1 MNIATCPSCG
11 MRVIPTADGIC
22 PSCRKTISTAFTQ
35 PSGVSPFA
43 DPSTETRSVIAGE
56 SADPNPY
63 ASPALVENTSAK
75 WNPLLAP
82 AVILLVGSLLWFLM
96 VVWVAGIHLFARGL
110 LARLPQP
117 EAVGEVFGMFFMALL
132 AVATIAGAISM
143 INRQSKRN
151 AWAGA
156 IVALIPVC
164 GPCYGLLIPFA
175 IWAIIVMCRSDV
187 KASFRS

>member
-1 MNIATCPSCG
+1 

-22 PSCRKTISTAFTQ
+22 PSCLKTISTAFSQ
-35 PSGVSPFA
+35 PSDVSPFA
-43 DPSTETRSVIAGE
+43 DPRTETQGVIAG
-56 SADPNPY
+56 SNTDQNPY
-63 ASPALVENTSAK
+63 VSPALIENTSAK
-75 WNPLLAP
+75 RNPLLAP
-82 AVILLVGSLLWFLM
+82 AVILLVGASLWFLM
-96 VVWVAGIHLFARGL
+96 VLWVAGIHLFARGL

-117 EAVGEVFGMFFMALL
+117 EAVGELLGMFFMALL
-132 AVATIAGAISM
+132 AVSTIAGAISM
-143 INRQSKRN
+143 INRQSKQN

>member
-1 MNIATCPSCG
+1 

-22 PSCRKTISTAFTQ
+22 PSCRKTIPTAFSQ
-35 PSGVSPFA
+35 PALASPFA
-43 DPSTETRSVIAGE
+43 DPRPETQDVIVSAN
-56 SADPNPY
+56 ADPNPY
-63 ASPALVENTSAK
+63 ASPALLENKSAK

-96 VVWVAGIHLFARGL
+96 VVWVAGIQFFARGH
-110 LARLPQP
+110 LARLPQA
-117 EAVGEVFGMFFMALL
+117 EAVGEVFGFFFMALL

-143 INRQSKRN
+143 INRQSKQN

-175 IWAIIVMCRSDV
+175 IWAIIVLCRSDV
-187 KASFRS
+187 RASFRS